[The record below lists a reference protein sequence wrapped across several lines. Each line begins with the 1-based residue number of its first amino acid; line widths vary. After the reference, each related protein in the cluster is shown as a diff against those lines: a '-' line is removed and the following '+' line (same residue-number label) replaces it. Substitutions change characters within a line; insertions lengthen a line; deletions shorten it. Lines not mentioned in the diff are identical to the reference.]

1 MRTNPTTEPVPE
13 TTAGEVASIRD
24 RAVRGR
30 PQLIFGPRPIAGRG
44 RNAARLALAGFWLLM
59 AGYNVAVTLPGGGE
73 IYEGIADISWPGFN
87 WIVSNL
93 VQPAA
98 VPFTVALI
106 VWEVAIAGLVLSKG
120 VLLRIGLVAA
130 MIQLIGLAPF
140 MGWYE
145 LANIPLAVWIWL
157 LLQRDYDRSV
167 LDLVRHRMEAEDART
182 PAT

>member
-1 MRTNPTTEPVPE
+1 MSTDKTTEPVPE
-13 TTAGEVASIRD
+13 TAAGEVASITG
-24 RAVRGR
+24 RAVRDR
-30 PQLIFGPRPIAGRG
+30 PKLIFGPRSFAGRG
-44 RNAARLALAGFWLLM
+44 MNAARLALGGFWLLM

-73 IYEGIADISWPGFN
+73 LYEGIADISWPGFD

-120 VLLRIGLVAA
+120 VLVRIGLVAA
-130 MIQLIGLAPF
+130 LIQLIGLAPF

-157 LLQRDYDRSV
+157 LLQRDYDRSA
-167 LDLVRHRMEAEDART
+167 LEMVRHRKKAEDALM
-182 PAT
+182 P

>member
-1 MRTNPTTEPVPE
+1 MSTNTTTEPVPE
-13 TTAGEVASIRD
+13 TTAGSVAPITG
-24 RAVRGR
+24 RAVTDR
-30 PQLIFGPRPIAGRG
+30 PKPIFGPRPIAGRG

-73 IYEGIADISWPGFN
+73 IYEGIADISWPGFD
-87 WIVSNL
+87 WIVLNL

-98 VPFTVALI
+98 APFTVALI

-120 VLLRIGLVAA
+120 VLVRIGLVAA
-130 MIQLIGLAPF
+130 LIQLIGLAPF

-157 LLQRDYDRSV
+157 LLQRDYDRSA
-167 LDLVRHRMEAEDART
+167 LDMVRHRR
-182 PAT
+182 